1 MCSRAKHCHIVIEP
15 TQSLKLPAHPC
26 WGRVSPVCCK
36 AVGTEDKIYESRSL
50 LLLVLVGS
58 AQSCSLVLND
68 LSDFVSNELSAFV
81 RASSL
86 ASEAHGFLLLDRI
99 SSLEVLHHLALEG
112 GQSGDLHHDFTDAS
126 DARMQAALAMR
137 LVLLESIGVLLRL
150 GHDVSLVQT
159 DKNSC
164 FLHHLISFK
173 IINTI
178 SLKVD

>member
-1 MCSRAKHCHIVIEP
+1 M
-15 TQSLKLPAHPC
+15 
-26 WGRVSPVCCK
+26 
-36 AVGTEDKIYESRSL
+36 
-50 LLLVLVGS
+50 
-58 AQSCSLVLND
+58 LVLND

-99 SSLEVLHHLALEG
+99 SSLQVLHHLALEG
-112 GQSGDLHHDFTDAS
+112 GQSGDLHHDFTDGS

-159 DKNSC
+159 DKNS
-164 FLHHLISFK
+164 
-173 IINTI
+173 
-178 SLKVD
+178 